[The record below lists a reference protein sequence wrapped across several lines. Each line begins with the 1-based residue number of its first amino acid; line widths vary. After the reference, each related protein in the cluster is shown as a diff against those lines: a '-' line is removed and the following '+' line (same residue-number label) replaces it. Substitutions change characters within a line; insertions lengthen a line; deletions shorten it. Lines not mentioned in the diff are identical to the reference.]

1 MNDPTTGRRDD
12 VEDRALVARFLATR
26 SDEAFLRLYDRH
38 TPALY
43 RFAARL
49 AGGSGTEPAEVVQEA
64 WVRALARLAEFRWGS
79 SLGTWLCGIVLNRA
93 RELRRGDE
101 RDRRIVALVERDP
114 QTSPPPES
122 AWSRAVADAVAGLPD
137 GYREILLLHDVE
149 GYTHEEIARHFGIVE
164 GTSKSQLHRARL
176 ALREVLRAKGARQ
189 GG

>member
-1 MNDPTTGRRDD
+1 MNEPTAGRRDD
-12 VEDRALVARFLATR
+12 AEDRRLVARFLATR

-38 TPALY
+38 TPVLY

-49 AGGSGTEPAEVVQEA
+49 AGGTGSESAEIVQEA
-64 WVRALARLAEFRWGS
+64 WVRALSQLEGFRWGS
-79 SLGTWLCGIVLNRA
+79 SLGTWLCGIVLNRT

-101 RDRRIVALVERDP
+101 RDRRIVALVEREP
-114 QTSPPPES
+114 RAAAPPEA
-122 AWSRAVADAVAGLPD
+122 AWSRAVEHAIRELPD

-149 GYTHEEIARHFGIVE
+149 GYTHDEIARHFGIVA

-176 ALREVLRAKGARQ
+176 ALREALAAKGASH

>member
-1 MNDPTTGRRDD
+1 MTEPSVGRRDD
-12 VEDRALVARFLATR
+12 AEDRELVARFLATR

-49 AGGSGTEPAEVVQEA
+49 AGGSGAEPAEIVQEA
-64 WVRALARLAEFRWGS
+64 WVRALTRLDEFRWGS
-79 SLGTWLCGIVLNRA
+79 SLGTWLCGIALNRA
-93 RELRRGDE
+93 RELRRGGA
-101 RDRRIVALVERDP
+101 RDRAIVELVEREP
-114 QTSPPPES
+114 RTVGPPES
-122 AWSRAVADAVAGLPD
+122 AWSRAVEHAIAGLPD

-149 GYTHEEIARHFGIVE
+149 GFTHAEIARHFGIAD

-176 ALREVLRAKGARQ
+176 ALREALAAKGASH